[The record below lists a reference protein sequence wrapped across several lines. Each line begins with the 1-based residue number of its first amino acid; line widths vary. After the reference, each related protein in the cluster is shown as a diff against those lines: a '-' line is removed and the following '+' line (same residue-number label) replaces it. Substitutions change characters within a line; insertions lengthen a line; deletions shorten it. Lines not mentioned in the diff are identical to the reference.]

1 MENAGERSDEMPRR
15 LSPRER
21 ARGLDSRRTF
31 LWRLACTA
39 GAWGVS
45 GMTSV
50 LGAPAVHIVRRG
62 DTLSE
67 IAAQH
72 GIALSKLRELN
83 GLQTDKILPGQ
94 QLRLGG
100 EPAYPLLA
108 AVRGQITISNLQP
121 SKWRHIVM
129 HHSAT
134 ANGNA
139 AIFDR
144 YHRHHRRMENGL
156 AYHFIVG
163 NGTDSADGEIEVGDR
178 WRRQIQGGA
187 RSESCVQR
195 ELDRDLPCG
204 RLRAGAA
211 DGAADCRGAGAR
223 PFPEDN
229 ASAGSADNPGAS
241 GDQGGTHSVSREKF
255 SDRTLPPA
263 ERVGIFLCRWWRG
276 AQRDGAWGCH
286 RGFEIR

>member
-1 MENAGERSDEMPRR
+1 MPRR

-178 WRRQIQGGA
+178 WRRQIQGGHVRSLAYNENSIGICLVGDFERGRPTA
-187 RSESCVQR
+187 RQIAAALELVRFLKTTLLQDRPTILVHR
-195 ELDRDLPCG
+195 EIKGEHTLCPG
-204 RLRAGAA
+204 RNFPI
-211 DGAADCRGAGAR
+211 AR
-223 PFPEDN
+223 F
-229 ASAGSADNPGAS
+229 
-241 GDQGGTHSVSREKF
+241 
-255 SDRTLPPA
+255 
-263 ERVGIFLCRWWRG
+263 
-276 AQRDGAWGCH
+276 H
-286 RGFEIR
+286 RLNG